1 MAEEKNTNTAEPC
14 EETAATESTSATEK
28 APKKAKSKK
37 QSELDALKAEL
48 QAQKDLLLRTAAE
61 FDNYKKRTARETE
74 RIGVETR
81 ANVIKQ
87 LLPALDNFL
96 RASEN
101 GVDEENAQL
110 VEYKK
115 GVDMSIKQ
123 FTDILKKMGV
133 EEIDCLGKE
142 FDPNFHFAVQ
152 KVEDEN
158 FGENCVSQVFQK
170 GYVLGDIVIRTA
182 MVAVANCDQ

>member
-1 MAEEKNTNTAEPC
+1 MNEIENEEIVEEVTET
-14 EETAATESTSATEK
+14 EETVEVED
-28 APKKAKSKK
+28 
-37 QSELDALKAEL
+37 SELKKVTDEL
-48 QAQKDLLLRTAAE
+48 AQTKDMLLRTAAE

-74 RIGVETR
+74 RIGAETR

-101 GVDEENAQL
+101 NVDEENAQL
-110 VEYKK
+110 MEYKK

-123 FTDILKKMGV
+123 FLDILKKMGV

-158 FGENCVSQVFQK
+158 YGENCVSQVFQK

>member
-1 MAEEKNTNTAEPC
+1 MSNNKKDFDENAVEDTEVQNEAAEPSQDADGVN
-14 EETAATESTSATEK
+14 EVDTEFENLKNELAST
-28 APKKAKSKK
+28 
-37 QSELDALKAEL
+37 
-48 QAQKDLLLRTAAE
+48 KDMLLRTAAE

-101 GVDEENAQL
+101 KSEEDNPQL

-123 FTDILKKMGV
+123 FLDILKKMGV
-133 EEIDCLGKE
+133 EEIDCLGKP

-152 KVEDEN
+152 RVEDEN
-158 FGENCVSQVFQK
+158 YGENCVSQVFQK
-170 GYVLGDIVIRTA
+170 GYTLGDIVIRTA
-182 MVAVANCDQ
+182 MVVVANCDQ

>member
-1 MAEEKNTNTAEPC
+1 MEKNEVNEMEKDEVTQ
-14 EETAATESTSATEK
+14 ETATENVEVTEDSEVKKLTEELAST
-28 APKKAKSKK
+28 
-37 QSELDALKAEL
+37 
-48 QAQKDLLLRTAAE
+48 KDVLLRTAAE

-74 RIGVETR
+74 RIGTETR

-96 RASEN
+96 RATEN
-101 GVDEENAQL
+101 NADEENPQL
-110 VEYKK
+110 VEFKK

-123 FTDILKKMGV
+123 FMDILKKMGV

-152 KVEDEN
+152 RVEDEN
-158 FGENCVSQVFQK
+158 FGPNCVSQVFQK

-182 MVAVANCDQ
+182 MVVVANCD

>member
-1 MAEEKNTNTAEPC
+1 MNEIENEEIIDETTDM
-14 EETAATESTSATEK
+14 EETVEVEDSEVKKLTDELAST
-28 APKKAKSKK
+28 
-37 QSELDALKAEL
+37 
-48 QAQKDLLLRTAAE
+48 KDMLLRTAAE

-81 ANVIKQ
+81 ANVIKH

-101 GVDEENAQL
+101 NVDEENPQL

-123 FTDILKKMGV
+123 FMDILKKMGV
-133 EEIDCLGKE
+133 EEVDCLGKE

-152 KVEDEN
+152 MVEDEN

>member
-1 MAEEKNTNTAEPC
+1 MNKLSKEELNEIENEEVT
-14 EETAATESTSATEK
+14 EETIDVEETVEVEDSEAKKLADELAST
-28 APKKAKSKK
+28 
-37 QSELDALKAEL
+37 
-48 QAQKDLLLRTAAE
+48 KDMLLRTAAE

-101 GVDEENAQL
+101 NVDEENPQL

-123 FTDILKKMGV
+123 FMDILKKMGV

-152 KVEDEN
+152 RVEDEN

-170 GYVLGDIVIRTA
+170 GYTLGDIVIRTA
-182 MVAVANCDQ
+182 MVVVANCDQ